1 VRKEKRSEENK
12 DGKYKRNKHDI
23 SRNQQ
28 KPKERKKTRLKNR
41 QRR

>member
-1 VRKEKRSEENK
+1 VRKEKRSEESM

-28 KPKERKKTRLKNR
+28 KAKEKENKAEK
-41 QRR
+41 